1 MKNVLIW
8 SFYGPFFPVFGQI
21 TEIYRLNLRIQ
32 YKCGKKLTR
41 ETLNT
46 DNFHGVN
53 PGLTQISKKEHFI
66 TKTSIL
72 MFARVL
78 DATLLVRKN
87 IDKIHLFHLEL
98 KNSYGELV

>member
-1 MKNVLIW
+1 MKSVLIS
-8 SFYGPFFPVFGQI
+8 SFSGPYFRILQI
-21 TEIYRLNLRIQ
+21 KSPYQ

-41 ETLNT
+41 KTLNT

-98 KNSYGELV
+98 KNSHGELV